1 MQKKIIA
8 LAVAGLVSGSAFA
21 QSNVTISGL
30 FDAGVWNTKS
40 QAAAGGDRDAS
51 KNAAYN
57 GTGTSNITFAARED
71 LGGGLRAGFLAESD
85 LRGAG
90 TVGGFQ
96 HYVFIGKA
104 GIGDLSLGQRTNMV
118 TTAAVTVQPFG
129 TAPGGGWGSDFVR
142 TRGGGFEA
150 GGAWVAT
157 GRDVR
162 PDAAAHFRSD
172 SFNGVSFGLDF
183 KPTNDGANETQA
195 SSGYLGLGLNYN
207 NGPLNLTFANSKAK
221 NTTAAVAA
229 GPWVFADANANGT
242 VEAGELTS
250 TAAVAGY
257 NSVVKNTVFGGNYT
271 FGAATVYAGWTRS
284 KADTAAAAGDEAD
297 SASWNIAV
305 KYALNANL
313 SLAANFLRDN
323 DKLVANVD
331 RKMNALGADYAFSK
345 RTSAYFRY
353 TNGDTNT
360 NNSTMGKFSSYGFG
374 LKHAF

>member
-30 FDAGVWNTKS
+30 FDAGVWNQKS
-40 QAAAGGDRDAS
+40 QAAAPGGDRDS
-51 KNAAYN
+51 SNNAAYN

-71 LGGGLRAGFLAESD
+71 LGGGMRAGFLAESD

-104 GIGDLSLGQRTNMV
+104 GIGDLSLGQRTNMA
-118 TTAAVTVQPFG
+118 TTAGVAIQPFG

-162 PDAAAHFRSD
+162 PDGAAHFRSD
-172 SFNGVSFGLDF
+172 NFNGISFGVDF
-183 KPTNDGANETQA
+183 KPTNDGGNESVA
-195 SSGYLGLGLNYN
+195 SSGYTGLGLNYN

-221 NTTAAVAA
+221 NTVPAGAAGAFNAVTGVFTAAV
-229 GPWVFADANANGT
+229 P
-242 VEAGELTS
+242 
-250 TAAVAGY
+250 Y
-257 NSVVKNTVFGGNYT
+257 NSNVKNTVFGGNYT

-284 KADTAAAAGDEAD
+284 KADTAVAAGNEQD
-297 SASWNIAV
+297 SASWNLAV
-305 KYALNANL
+305 KYALSANVT
-313 SLAANFLRDN
+313 LAANFLRDN
-323 DKLVANVD
+323 NKVAKAGGDDD
-331 RKMNALGADYAFSK
+331 RSLNALGADYAFSK
-345 RTSAYFRY
+345 RTSAYVRY
-353 TNGDTNT
+353 VTGDTDK
-360 NNSTMGKFSSYGFG
+360 SSGALGKFKNYGVG
-374 LKHAF
+374 LKHSF

>member
-30 FDAGVWNTKS
+30 FDAGVWNLKS
-40 QAAAGGDRDAS
+40 QATAAPGGDRDS
-51 KNAAYN
+51 SNNARYN

-71 LGGGLRAGFLAESD
+71 LGGGLRAGILAESD
-85 LRGAG
+85 LRGSG

-104 GIGDLSLGQRTNMV
+104 GIGELSLGQRTNMV
-118 TTAAVTVQPFG
+118 TTAAVAVQPFG
-129 TAPGGGWGSDFVR
+129 TAYGGGWGSDFVR

-150 GGAWVAT
+150 AGVWSGA

-172 SFNGVSFGLDF
+172 SFNGLTFGIDF
-183 KPTNDGANETQA
+183 KPTNDGTNETQA
-195 SSGYLGLGLNYN
+195 SSGYLGLGVNYN

-221 NTTAAVAA
+221 NTTAAVAI
-229 GPWVFADANANGT
+229 GDVTCTGFGT
-242 VEAGELTS
+242 TCTAA
-250 TAAVAGY
+250 TAAVAAY
-257 NSVVKNTVFGGNYT
+257 NSNVKNTVFGGNYT

-284 KADTAAAAGDEAD
+284 KADTSAVAGDEAD

-313 SLAANFLRDN
+313 SLTANILRDN
-323 DKLVANVD
+323 DKLAANVD

-360 NNSTMGKFSSYGFG
+360 SSGAFGKFSGYGFG
-374 LKHAF
+374 LKHSF